1 MSFPFENVIQNDL
14 LESKEME
21 IEQPLDY
28 NFEVE
33 INQPNNEYNQE
44 EYIPED
50 KIVAKAENTFTDY
63 EESKQ
68 YTVEIE
74 NRFHQKKCE
83 EFNEL
88 TFNKVFDNTKII
100 GLSVEDDE
108 KEIDKK
114 RYFITSIQQPTTQP
128 LTVEEDELFTKSK
141 TKELSGKY
149 KRSPKFKIHHMIDK
163 KVRKNGPDNI
173 RKVIKADFSKQI
185 SKKLNDRLEEYNM
198 PKLFKFPQ
206 SIVTNVKKETN
217 KINLNMT
224 LETVISEGDKEKEF
238 INKKRKRKKKDN
250 LELWEIVV
258 KYIKIK
264 EKERILKNNKENIEY
279 LKKNN
284 IREIDK
290 FLKMKMEE
298 IYREYFDSV
307 DFQNSIKKLVKKGN
321 YYGYIHK
328 YVEVAEGFVDYYKN
342 NEKKI
347 KKIK

>member
-1 MSFPFENVIQNDL
+1 MSFPFDNIIQNYL
-14 LESKEME
+14 LES

-28 NFEVE
+28 NFDVQ

-50 KIVAKAENTFTDY
+50 KIVAKKENTFTDY

-68 YTVEIE
+68 YTIEIE
-74 NRFHQKKCE
+74 QRFHQKKCE

-88 TFNKVFDNTKII
+88 TFNKVFDNTKIN

-108 KEIDKK
+108 KEIDEK
-114 RYFITSIQQPTTQP
+114 RFFITSIQQPTTQP

-141 TKELSGKY
+141 TKVLSKKY
-149 KRSPKFKIHHMIDK
+149 KPSPIFKVHHLIEK
-163 KVRKNGPDNI
+163 NVRKNGPDNI
-173 RKVIKADFSKQI
+173 RKKIKTNFSKQI
-185 SKKLNDRLEEYNM
+185 SKKLNDRLKEYNM

-206 SIVTNVKKETN
+206 LIVTNVTKDTN
-217 KINLNMT
+217 KINLGLT
-224 LETVISEGDKEKEF
+224 LETMISEGDKEKEF

-298 IYREYFDSV
+298 IYRDYLDSV
-307 DFQNSIKKLVKKGN
+307 DFQNSIEKLIKKGD

-328 YVEVAEGFVDYYKN
+328 YIKAAEGFVDYYKDKK
-342 NEKKI
+342 KKI
-347 KKIK
+347 KKKK

>member
-1 MSFPFENVIQNDL
+1 MIFL
-14 LESKEME
+14 KT
-21 IEQPLDY
+21 
-28 NFEVE
+28 
-33 INQPNNEYNQE
+33 E
-44 EYIPED
+44 E
-50 KIVAKAENTFTDY
+50 
-63 EESKQ
+63 
-68 YTVEIE
+68 
-74 NRFHQKKCE
+74 
-83 EFNEL
+83 
-88 TFNKVFDNTKII
+88 KV
-100 GLSVEDDE
+100 LSE
-108 KEIDKK
+108 
-114 RYFITSIQQPTTQP
+114 
-128 LTVEEDELFTKSK
+128 
-141 TKELSGKY
+141 KY
-149 KRSPKFKIHHMIDK
+149 KPSPILNVRHVIDK
-163 KVRKNGPDNI
+163 KVGKNDPDNI

-206 SIVTNVKKETN
+206 LMVTNLTKETN

-224 LETVISEGDKEKEF
+224 LETMISEGDKEKEF

-328 YVEVAEGFVDYYKN
+328 YIKAAEGFVDYYKDKK
-342 NEKKI
+342 KKI
-347 KKIK
+347 KKKK

>member
-21 IEQPLDY
+21 IAQPLDY
-28 NFEVE
+28 NFDVQ

-141 TKELSGKY
+141 TKVLSKKY
-149 KRSPKFKIHHMIDK
+149 KPSPIFKVHHVIEK
-163 KVRKNGPDNI
+163 NVRKNGPDNI
-173 RKVIKADFSKQI
+173 RKKIKTNFSKQI
-185 SKKLNDRLEEYNM
+185 SKKLNDRLKEYNM
-198 PKLFKFPQ
+198 PKSFKFPQ
-206 SIVTNVKKETN
+206 LIVINVTKDTN
-217 KINLNMT
+217 KINLGLT
-224 LETVISEGDKEKEF
+224 LETMISEGDKEKEF

-298 IYREYFDSV
+298 IYGEYLDSV
-307 DFQNSIKKLVKKGN
+307 EFQNSIEKLIKKGD

-328 YVEVAEGFVDYYKN
+328 YIKAAEGFVDYYIDKK
-342 NEKKI
+342 KKI
-347 KKIK
+347 KKKK

>member
-1 MSFPFENVIQNDL
+1 MSFPFENIIQNYL
-14 LESKEME
+14 PEPKEME
-21 IEQPLDY
+21 IYQPLNY
-28 NFEVE
+28 NFDVQ

-50 KIVAKAENTFTDY
+50 KIVAKEENTFTDY

-74 NRFHQKKCE
+74 NRFHPKKCE

-88 TFNKVFDNTKII
+88 TFNKIFDNSKTIE
-100 GLSVEDDE
+100 LPDVEEE
-108 KEIDKK
+108 KKIDKQ
-114 RYFITSIQQPTTQP
+114 RYFITKTQQPTTQP
-128 LTVEEDELFTKSK
+128 LTVEENELFKKSK
-141 TKELSGKY
+141 SKELSKKY
-149 KRSPKFKIHHMIDK
+149 KQSPKFKVNHMIDK

-185 SKKLNDRLEEYNM
+185 SKKLKDRLEEYNI

-206 SIVTNVKKETN
+206 LIVTNVKKETN
-217 KINLNMT
+217 KINLDMT
-224 LETVISEGDKEKEF
+224 LEAMISEGDKEKEF

-258 KYIKIK
+258 KFIKIK

-298 IYREYFDSV
+298 IYREYLDSV
-307 DFQNSIKKLVKKGN
+307 DFQNSIEKLVKKGN

-328 YVEVAEGFVDYYKN
+328 YVEVAEGFVDYYKD

-347 KKIK
+347 KKKK

>member
-1 MSFPFENVIQNDL
+1 MKIDFIKRNA
-14 LESKEME
+14 K
-21 IEQPLDY
+21 
-28 NFEVE
+28 NF
-33 INQPNNEYNQE
+33 
-44 EYIPED
+44 
-50 KIVAKAENTFTDY
+50 
-63 EESKQ
+63 
-68 YTVEIE
+68 E

-100 GLSVEDDE
+100 ELSVEDDE
-108 KEIDKK
+108 KEIDEK

-141 TKELSGKY
+141 AKELSKKY
-149 KRSPKFKIHHMIDK
+149 KQSPILKVHHMIDK

-206 SIVTNVKKETN
+206 LMVTNLTKETN

-224 LETVISEGDKEKEF
+224 LETMISEGYKEKEF

-290 FLKMKMEE
+290 FLQMKMEE

-328 YVEVAEGFVDYYKN
+328 YVKVAEGFVDYYKD

-347 KKIK
+347 KKKK